1 VTGRWK
7 TLKNPLIRLPFP
19 VLLLFLVVLGTAWAA
34 DDEKTGSREGAEP
47 APPEVQGPVHELDT
61 VVVRSSRIRESGDDP
76 SSFTTVIRP
85 EQFASQFRT
94 TEDLISR
101 TPGVNVKR
109 YGGLG
114 QLSTVSIRGSSSEQV
129 LVLLDGIRLNTG
141 EGGSVDFSTIPV
153 ESIEKI
159 EVIRGGGTTLYGS
172 DAIGG
177 VVNII
182 TRKPERPA
190 DLSAAFTYGSLNTLK
205 GWLTAS
211 GKTKWVSGL
220 MSFTHFQSDG
230 DFRYVTPEFYLTNGQ
245 TEGGQEATRRNNEFF
260 SDNLLLKADFA
271 LTRNMNLTLNNDF
284 FYTDR
289 GQAGT
294 VYDLRLVAHQNL
306 LRNLSHIRLEKR
318 KLLFP
323 DLNVFLTLFNQYDRN
338 HFTDP
343 ERDDPIDTVTRDY
356 AYGVQAGADLYVEFW
371 KTSHGLAFQ
380 GEFQREQL
388 EDDVLPGQE
397 SFGNPTRTSYQWH
410 LQDEV
415 VLPGERLS
423 LVPAVHYEES
433 TDFGGH
439 WTGKI
444 GAMAKPWQWLS
455 LRTNFENSY
464 RIPSFNE
471 LYFPDQGYIRG
482 NPDLEPE
489 RGLNL
494 DAGFGLDFS
503 RFFFQ
508 AAYFRNW
515 IEESIIWL
523 PVTRNLVM
531 PVNTGPVDQWGV
543 EMDTEVRPLDF
554 LFLSVNYTFLHA
566 IAEQTGEQQSG
577 RPRHTVNFRAS
588 LQNDLGEIY
597 AEGQYM
603 SSIPIHFTD
612 TAKNWVN
619 PRTVVDLGVTLNL
632 LALPVLKRVEWM
644 HKWTLNFEV
653 KNVGNVSAYD
663 TVFFP
668 LPGRMFFVT
677 ILAGL

>member
-1 VTGRWK
+1 VKRSLG
-7 TLKNPLIRLPFP
+7 F
-19 VLLLFLVVLGTAWAA
+19 LLLAGSLWVLFAAESTQAA
-34 DDEKTGSREGAEP
+34 DNETGGSGNEP
-47 APPEVQGPVHELDT
+47 VPASSIAPGPVHELDP

-94 TEDLISR
+94 TDDLISR

-141 EGGSVDFSTIPV
+141 EGGAVDFSTIPV

-159 EVIRGGGTTLYGS
+159 EVIRGGGATLYGS
-172 DAIGG
+172 DAVGG
-177 VVNII
+177 VVNIV
-182 TRKPERPA
+182 TRKADRPA
-190 DLSAAFTYGSLNTLK
+190 ALSAALSYGSLNTWK

-211 GKTKWVSGL
+211 GTWKGIGGL
-220 MSFTHFQSDG
+220 ASFTHFQSDG
-230 DFRYVTPEFYLTNGQ
+230 DFRYVTPVVTLGGVRQ
-245 TEGGQEATRRNNEFF
+245 EGGRKGIRLNNDFV
-260 SDNLLLKADFA
+260 SDNLLVKADVS
-271 LTRNMNLTLNNDF
+271 LTRNTNLTLNNDL

-294 VYDLRLVAHQNL
+294 VFDPRLLARQNV
-306 LRNLSHIRLEKR
+306 LRNLSHIRLETR
-318 KLLFP
+318 EFLLP
-323 DLNVFLTLFNQYDRN
+323 DLNVFLTPFGRYDWK

-343 ERDDPIDTVTRDY
+343 QPALGEDPIDTATRDY
-356 AYGVQAGADLYVEFW
+356 AYGVQAGADLFLSFW
-371 KTSHGLAFQ
+371 KTSHGISFR
-380 GEFQREQL
+380 GEFRQEELR
-388 EDDVLPGQE
+388 DDVPSWEQGYGDPG
-397 SFGNPTRTSYQWH
+397 RTSYQWH
-410 LQDEV
+410 LQEEV
-415 VLPGERLS
+415 VLPGERVS

-444 GAMAKPWQWLS
+444 GAMAKPWHWLNV
-455 LRTNFENSY
+455 RANFENTF

-482 NPDLEPE
+482 NPGLRPE
-489 RGLNL
+489 RGVNL
-494 DAGFGLDFS
+494 DAGLGVEFA

-515 IEESIIWL
+515 VEESILWL
-523 PVTRNLVM
+523 PVSRTLVM

-543 EMDTEVRPLDF
+543 EVDAEIRPLDF
-554 LFLSVNYTFLHA
+554 LFLSTNYTFLDA
-566 IAEQTGEQQSG
+566 VAEQTGEQQSG

-588 LQNDLGEIY
+588 LQHDLGEVF

-603 SSIPIHFTD
+603 SRIPVRYTD
-612 TAKNWVN
+612 SAKSSVN
-619 PRTVVDLGVTLNL
+619 PRTVVDLGATLNL
-632 LALPVLKRVEWM
+632 LALPVLERAAWVS
-644 HKWTLNFEV
+644 KWTLSFEV
-653 KNVGNVSAYD
+653 KNVGDVSAYD
-663 TVFFP
+663 SVFFP

-677 ILAGL
+677 ILAAL